1 MAKAANPHFD
11 IRKPYREIGGDDSYS
26 GRAYDEEHITAF
38 VNQHQLPCNVTT
50 AFLTPAFRT
59 KNYVLTPEVDLQGKP
74 AILYQTVLRLLG
86 DVEEGRVL
94 ASDLLS
100 EAIRVLLVIKEE
112 NRSRLENLVTALR
125 QSQVEGAM
133 PLSAEAVVRL
143 IEQHLASPN
152 AARLPVLIVAAAYHV
167 ASQHLGERIL
177 ALQAHNAADE
187 QTGALGD
194 VEITLVDD
202 ERVVTSYEMKM
213 KRVTVEDIDRALQK
227 VAGAKGRVDHYVFIT
242 TDVIDEQVRRY
253 AAEQYA
259 RTGGTEFVVLD
270 CIGFLRHFLH
280 LFHRLRMGF
289 LEAYQELVL
298 GEPESAVRQELKE
311 TLLTLRRAAES
322 GSVEGSG

>member
-1 MAKAANPHFD
+1 M
-11 IRKPYREIGGDDSYS
+11 
-26 GRAYDEEHITAF
+26 
-38 VNQHQLPCNVTT
+38 PCNVTT
-50 AFLTPAFRT
+50 AFLTPAFRA
-59 KNYVLTPEVDLQGKP
+59 KNYMLTSDVDLQGKP
-74 AILYQTVLRLLG
+74 AILYQTVLQLLAA
-86 DVEEGRVL
+86 VEEGRVS
-94 ASDLLS
+94 ASDLLT

-112 NRSRLENLVTALR
+112 NRSRLESLVTALR
-125 QSQVEGAM
+125 QSQIEGSM
-133 PLSAEAVVRL
+133 PLSAEAVVKL

-152 AARLPVLIVAAAYHV
+152 AARLPVLIVAAAYQV
-167 ASQHLGERIL
+167 ASHHLGERIL

-213 KRVTVEDIDRALQK
+213 KRVTVEEVDRALQK
-227 VAGAKGRVDHYVFIT
+227 VAGAKQRVDHYVFIT
-242 TDVIDEQVRRY
+242 TEVIDEQVRKY

-280 LFHRLRMGF
+280 WFHRLRMRF

-298 GEPESAVRQELKE
+298 REPESAVRQELKE
-311 TLLTLRRAAES
+311 TLLTLRRAAET
-322 GSVEGSG
+322 GAEN

>member
-1 MAKAANPHFD
+1 M
-11 IRKPYREIGGDDSYS
+11 
-26 GRAYDEEHITAF
+26 
-38 VNQHQLPCNVTT
+38 TT
-50 AFLTPAFRT
+50 AFLTPAFRA
-59 KNYVLTPEVDLQGKP
+59 KNYMLTSDVDLQGKP
-74 AILYQTVLRLLG
+74 AILYQTVLQLLAA
-86 DVEEGRVL
+86 VEEGRVS
-94 ASDLLS
+94 ASDLLT

-112 NRSRLENLVTALR
+112 NRSRLEDLITALR
-125 QSQVEGAM
+125 QSQIEGAM
-133 PLSAEAVVRL
+133 PLSAEAVVKL

-152 AARLPVLIVAAAYHV
+152 ASRLPVLIVAAAYQV
-167 ASQHLGERIL
+167 ASNYLGERIL

-213 KRVTVEDIDRALQK
+213 KRVMIEDIDRALQK
-227 VAGAKGRVDHYVFIT
+227 VARTKQRVDHYVFIT
-242 TDVIDEQVRRY
+242 TDVIDEQVRKY

-280 LFHRLRMGF
+280 LFHRLRMRF

-311 TLLTLRRAAES
+311 TLLTLRRAAET
-322 GSVEGSG
+322 GEEN